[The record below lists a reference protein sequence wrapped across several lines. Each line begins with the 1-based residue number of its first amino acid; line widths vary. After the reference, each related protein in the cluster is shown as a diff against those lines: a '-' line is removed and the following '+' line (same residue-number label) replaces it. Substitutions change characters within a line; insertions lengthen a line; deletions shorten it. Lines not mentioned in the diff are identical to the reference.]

1 MQLRDAVQ
9 EAMECEAIKGSV
21 NEIHKIQNTVKI
33 NFNNPISNSQ
43 SGFVMPPDKEVKQ
56 REEIKDLV
64 LEKMNLKGITPN
76 FTEFVKV

>member
-1 MQLRDAVQ
+1 M
-9 EAMECEAIKGSV
+9 
-21 NEIHKIQNTVKI
+21 

-76 FTEFVKV
+76 FTEFVKVQPDYQRWIPQGPTKKPQ